1 MHIIF
6 LLFVNLRCTRQN
18 YCSKDL
24 QFNSNEK
31 FFKVNLKAR
40 SSLLVILI
48 KNNMETFSIKKKTL
62 VIKDFMP

>member
-1 MHIIF
+1 M
-6 LLFVNLRCTRQN
+6 NLDVQDKITAA
-18 YCSKDL
+18 KI
-24 QFNSNEK
+24 FNSIQMMK

-48 KNNMETFSIKKKTL
+48 KNNIETFSIKKKTL